1 MISDILQ
8 DWEANAGNAKGR
20 FIMVLFRTCQ
30 VIRSWPEPLWLLG
43 SPVLAFYVLLVHW
56 LMGIELDYKSKI
68 GPGLALHH
76 GSGVVVHQT
85 AIIGANCILR
95 HGVTL
100 GERRSGGGCP
110 VLGDRVETGV
120 HAIILGPVK
129 IGDGAVIGAGSVVLH
144 DVPAGAVVAGNPA
157 KVIRPAIS

>member
-20 FIMVLFRTCQ
+20 CVMVLFRTCQ
-30 VIRSWPEPLWLLG
+30 AIRRWPDPLWLLG
-43 SPVLAFYVLLVHW
+43 APVLAFYVLLVHW
-56 LMGIELDYKSKI
+56 LMGIELDYKSQI

-76 GSGVVVHQT
+76 GTGVVVHQT
-85 AIIGANCILR
+85 AVIGANCILR

-110 VLGDRVETGV
+110 VLGDRVDTGV
-120 HAIILGPVK
+120 HAIILGPIH
-129 IGDGAVIGAGSVVLH
+129 IGDGATIGAGSVVLH
-144 DVPAGAVVAGNPA
+144 DVPPGAVVAGNPA
-157 KVIRPAIS
+157 KIIRPSIS